1 MIRIEKK
8 HFMKQHNHTSLPT
21 LLIIILLLVGTEL
34 FAQIP
39 KGVTISISSG
49 NSKELAKHFNND
61 VELVILDKENVYSR
75 YQAEHIM
82 KDFFTKYA
90 PQNFNILHEGGK
102 EGSRYAIG
110 NLSTSNGVFRVY
122 FLIKQKN
129 NQPFIHQLRIERE
142 SGN

>member
-1 MIRIEKK
+1 M
-8 HFMKQHNHTSLPT
+8 
-21 LLIIILLLVGTEL
+21 LLFIAGLTGTTL

-39 KGVTISISSG
+39 QGISTSIKTG
-49 NSKELAKHFNND
+49 NSKELAKYFNND
-61 VELVILDKENVYSR
+61 VELVILDKEDVYSR

-82 KDFFTKYA
+82 KDFFTKFT
-90 PQNFNILHEGGK
+90 PQNFNLLHEGGK

-110 NLSTSNGVFRVY
+110 NLSTPQGAFRVY

-129 NQPFIHQLRIERE
+129 NQPFIHQLRIEKE

>member
-1 MIRIEKK
+1 
-8 HFMKQHNHTSLPT
+8 MKQHKFKSRSK
-21 LLIIILLLVGTEL
+21 LLIIALLLIGTEL

-39 KGVTISISSG
+39 QGITISISSG

-61 VELVILDKENVYSR
+61 IELVILDKEDVYSR

-82 KDFFTKYA
+82 KDFFIKYS
-90 PQNFNILHEGGK
+90 PRSFNILHEGGK

-110 NLSTSNGVFRVY
+110 NLNTSNGVFRVY

>member
-1 MIRIEKK
+1 
-8 HFMKQHNHTSLPT
+8 MKQHKYKLHSI
-21 LLIIILLLVGTEL
+21 LLIITFLLIGTEL

-39 KGVTISISSG
+39 QGITISISSG

-61 VELVILDKENVYSR
+61 VELVILDKEDVYSR

-82 KDFFTKYA
+82 KDFFVKYS

-110 NLSTSNGVFRVY
+110 NLNTSNGVFRVY

>member
-1 MIRIEKK
+1 
-8 HFMKQHNHTSLPT
+8 MKQHILKSRSK
-21 LLIIILLLVGTEL
+21 LLIIALLLIGTEL

-39 KGVTISISSG
+39 QGITISISSG

-61 VELVILDKENVYSR
+61 IELVILDKEDVYSR

-82 KDFFTKYA
+82 KDFFIKYS
-90 PQNFNILHEGGK
+90 PQSFNILHEGGK

-110 NLSTSNGVFRVY
+110 NLNTSNGVFRVY